1 MDYGVSVGW
10 RDGMH
15 VGTDLHMD
23 IAAVFLGKNNNNKRM
38 GAAWLIYNLPRWT

>member
-1 MDYGVSVGW
+1 MDDGVSVGW

-23 IAAVFLGKNNNNKRM
+23 IAAVFLGKNQQQKNRS
-38 GAAWLIYNLPRWT
+38 